1 MGSRQRR
8 VRDSA
13 RGPYRIAPPRA
24 RSVTGATRRG
34 VLGDDFLFG
43 VATAGFQIE
52 GGFNGPGEPRNN
64 WYRFESEGRVVP
76 SGIALDFW
84 NDYETQLDHAVAAGA
99 NAFRFSLEW
108 ARCEPADGR
117 IDDTA
122 FARYADIIGACAE
135 RGIEPLV
142 TLHHFTHPDWAG
154 EDFWLDDRAPERFAE
169 WTATAAAHLAPLA
182 RYWVTINEWNIFAL
196 QTYVT
201 GDFPPARTGDVRA
214 AVRAFDHLLAGH
226 VLAYEAIH
234 AVRPDAVVATNG
246 FAFSTYGL
254 ERLGTDVLTAR
265 LAGVERADLRT
276 WLASRRSR
284 YETALGAG
292 GVASRAVNRLVD
304 LDRALPRTVAAVH
317 ASAHECTLDHIQT
330 DYYNPS
336 TMSHF
341 RIPGHRTAG
350 GRHWGPDR
358 MLWDDPVDPERFGE
372 HLAALQVTDRELWV
386 VENGLCNRRRNG
398 HAYERVDG
406 WDRPR
411 YLQAHLR
418 TLVAAHDAGVPMRA
432 YFHWCLADNYEW
444 GSYEPCFGLYGV
456 DRERGVRWL
465 STDSMGRDSATTYR
479 RLIEGLTA
487 GDRSVLTCPVEDLA
501 R

>member
-1 MGSRQRR
+1 MTDQTSQ
-8 VRDSA
+8 
-13 RGPYRIAPPRA
+13 P
-24 RSVTGATRRG
+24 
-34 VLGDDFLFG
+34 VLGADFRFG

-84 NDYETQLDHAVAAGA
+84 NEYETHLDHAVAAGV
-99 NAFRFSLEW
+99 NAFRFSIEW

-122 FARYADIIGACAE
+122 FARYADIVDACRE

-142 TLHHFTHPDWAG
+142 TLHHFTHPNWAG
-154 EDFWLDDRAPERFAE
+154 EDFWLDDAAPERFAQWAE
-169 WTATAAAHLAPLA
+169 TAAGALAHEVQH
-182 RYWVTINEWNIFAL
+182 WVTINEWNIFAL

-201 GDFPPARTGDVRA
+201 GDFPPARTGAVGA
-214 AVRAFDHLLAGH
+214 AIRAFDHLLAAH

-234 AVRPDAVVATNG
+234 AARADAVVATNG
-246 FAFSTYGL
+246 FAFSNYAL

-265 LAGVERADLRT
+265 LAGVDRTDLRR
-276 WLASRRSR
+276 WLASRRNR
-284 YETALGAG
+284 YETELGVHGPVDAL
-292 GVASRAVNRLVD
+292 VNRLVD
-304 LDRALPRTVAAVH
+304 LDRALPRTVAAVY
-317 ASAHECTLDHIQT
+317 AGRHECTLDHVQT

-336 TMSHF
+336 TLSHL
-341 RIPGHRTAG
+341 RMPGHRTAG

-358 MLWDDPVDPERFGE
+358 LLWDDPVDPDRFGA
-372 HLAALQVTDRELWV
+372 HLGALAIDDRELWV

-398 HAYERVDG
+398 FGHPRADG
-406 WDRPR
+406 WSRPR

-418 TLVAAHDAGVPMRA
+418 ALVAAHDAGVALGA

-444 GSYEPCFGLYGV
+444 GSYEPAFGLYGI
-456 DRERGVRWL
+456 DRDRGVRWL
-465 STDSMGRDSATTYR
+465 PVDSMGQDSATTYR
-479 RLIEGLTA
+479 RIIEGLTA
-487 GDRSVLTCPVEDLA
+487 GDRSVLTCPVQDLA